1 MTTKDHIMAII
12 AAATEDK
19 DAVTFPYGSDSKLS
33 SGLCTQV
40 TLPGAASAPMSLS
53 QVLPRHTVSISLDI

>member
-19 DAVTFPYGSDSKLS
+19 DAVTFPYGSESKLS
-33 SGLCTQV
+33 SGLCTEV
-40 TLPGAASAPMSLS
+40 SLPGVEASSPTLSL
-53 QVLPRHTVSISLDI
+53 H